1 MLKRLNVKM
10 PRKGFTLIEVLVGTF
25 LILIVFL
32 GIFAAYQ
39 LGLKVVGQSKN
50 RITAT
55 AIASGE
61 IEKVR
66 NLPYESIGIIGGF
79 PEGDLESIK
88 TTTINNIEYII
99 ETRVDYVVDSAD
111 GISAP
116 EDECPN
122 DYKRMEVKI
131 SWSGLSGGE
140 VKLITD
146 VSPENLAQECAETGG
161 ILLISVFDA
170 YGMMVTSPLIEI
182 KIPATGEVVK
192 TATPIEGKH
201 FFSLVPTT
209 YKVVISKTN
218 YSSERTYG
226 VEEIAT
232 PEKPHLIVL
241 EGELAESSF
250 SIDKVSSFSVDT
262 LSPWG
267 MDYFS
272 DSFLDITKV
281 SQRSDVI
288 VAGGKVVLED
298 VAGVYK
304 NSGYLISTPIT
315 PANLISWQEFSF
327 NDFETAGTQI
337 LYQVLYFDGESWI
350 LIPDFDLPGNSTGF
364 ETSPV
369 DLSGLGISIYSQLEL
384 GANLSTI
391 DTAVT
396 PILYDWQVS
405 WRTSEAV
412 PIPNV
417 SFNLQGEKII
427 GTDGDEQPVYKYS
440 QDHVSGGDGHINISN
455 LEWDNY
461 TFSVDPATGLDLEDT
476 GPSPQPI
483 DLSPDTSLPVILYLE
498 AQDSLLVTVQNI
510 DTGEPIFSANVRL
523 YNLGLGYDNT
533 QYTNEDGET
542 YFIPLETAV
551 YTIEVGAPGY
561 LDFSGTVSV
570 LGDTT
575 KIINLERIE

>member
-1 MLKRLNVKM
+1 MIKSPSFK
-10 PRKGFTLIEVLVGTF
+10 KIKSFTLIEVLVGTF

-50 RITAT
+50 KITAA
-55 AIASGE
+55 AIANGE

-66 NLPYESIGIIGGF
+66 NLPYESIGIVGGF

-88 TTTINNIEYII
+88 TTTINNIEYTI

-111 GISAP
+111 GISMP

-131 SWSGLSGGE
+131 SWSGLLGGE

-161 ILLISVFDA
+161 IFLISVFDA

-201 FFSLVPTT
+201 FFSLAPAT
-209 YKVVISKTN
+209 YKVVISKNN

-226 VEEIAT
+226 IEEIAT

-241 EGELAESSF
+241 EGELTESSF
-250 SIDKVSSFSVDT
+250 SIDKISSFSVDT

-281 SQRSDVI
+281 SQCSDV
-288 VAGGKVVLED
+288 VVVGGEVVLED

-304 NSGYLISTPIT
+304 NFGYLISNPIT

-337 LYQVLYFDGESWI
+337 LYQVLYFSGSGWI
-350 LIPDFDLPGNSTGF
+350 LIPDTDLPGNSTGF

-369 DLSGLGISIYSQLEL
+369 DLLGLGISTYSQLEL
-384 GANLSTI
+384 KVNLSTI

-396 PILYDWQVS
+396 PVLYDWQLS
-405 WRTSEAV
+405 WLTSEAV
-412 PIPNV
+412 PIPNI
-417 SFNLQGEKII
+417 SFHLQGGKII
-427 GTDGDEQPVYKYS
+427 GTDENEDPVYKYS
-440 QDHVSGGDGHINISN
+440 QGHVSGGNGHINISN

-461 TFSVDPATGLDLEDT
+461 TFSTDPATGLDLEST
-476 GPSPQPI
+476 EPSPQPI
-483 DLSPDTSLPVILYLE
+483 GLSPDTLQKPAKLYLT
-498 AQDSLLVTVQNI
+498 AQNSLLVTIQGLN
-510 DTGEPIFSANVRL
+510 TAEPIFSAAVRL
-523 YNLGLGYDNT
+523 YTLDLIYDNT
-533 QYTNEDGET
+533 QYTDEDGQT
-542 YFIPLETAV
+542 YFIPLESTD
-551 YTIEVGAPGY
+551 YTMEVEAAGY
-561 LDFSGTVSV
+561 VSYSGIVSA

>member
-1 MLKRLNVKM
+1 MIKSPNFK
-10 PRKGFTLIEVLVGTF
+10 KTESFTLIEVLVGTF

-50 RITAT
+50 KITAT
-55 AIASGE
+55 AIANGE

-88 TTTINNIEYII
+88 TTTINNIEYTI

-131 SWSGLSGGE
+131 SWSGLLGGE

-170 YGMMVTSPLIEI
+170 YGTMVTSPLIEI

-201 FFSLVPTT
+201 FFSLAPAT

-226 VEEIAT
+226 IEEITT

-241 EGELAESSF
+241 EGELTESSF

-262 LSPWG
+262 LSL
-267 MDYFS
+267 
-272 DSFLDITKV
+272 LD
-281 SQRSDVI
+281 
-288 VAGGKVVLED
+288 E
-298 VAGVYK
+298 
-304 NSGYLISTPIT
+304 
-315 PANLISWQEFSF
+315 E
-327 NDFETAGTQI
+327 E
-337 LYQVLYFDGESWI
+337 
-350 LIPDFDLPGNSTGF
+350 
-364 ETSPV
+364 
-369 DLSGLGISIYSQLEL
+369 
-384 GANLSTI
+384 
-391 DTAVT
+391 
-396 PILYDWQVS
+396 
-405 WRTSEAV
+405 V
-412 PIPNV
+412 PIPNA
-417 SFNLQGEKII
+417 FFHLQGGKII
-427 GTDGDEQPVYKYS
+427 GTDENEGPVYKYS
-440 QDHVSGGDGHINISN
+440 QGHVSGGDGHIDISN

-461 TFSVDPATGLDLEDT
+461 AFSTDPATGLDLEST
-476 GPSPQPI
+476 EPSPQPI
-483 DLSPDTSLPVILYLE
+483 GLSPDTFQKPVKLYLT
-498 AQDSLLVTVQNI
+498 AQNSLLVTVQDLN
-510 DTGEPIFSANVRL
+510 TAEPIFSAAVRL
-523 YNLGLGYDNT
+523 YTLDLTYDNT
-533 QYTNEDGET
+533 QYTDGGGRT
-542 YFIPLETAV
+542 YFIPLESTD
-551 YTIEVGAPGY
+551 YTMEIEAAGYVGY
-561 LDFSGTVSV
+561 SGIVSV

>member
-1 MLKRLNVKM
+1 MTKSPNFK
-10 PRKGFTLIEVLVGTF
+10 KIESFTLIEVLVGTF

-50 RITAT
+50 KITAA
-55 AIASGE
+55 AIANGE

-66 NLPYESIGIIGGF
+66 NLPYESIGIVGGF

-88 TTTINNIEYII
+88 TTTINNIEYTI
-99 ETRVDYVVDSAD
+99 ETRVDYVVDSVD
-111 GISAP
+111 GISMP

-131 SWSGLSGGE
+131 SWSGLLGGE

-182 KIPATGEVVK
+182 RIPATGEVVK

-201 FFSLVPTT
+201 FFSLAPAT

-226 VEEIAT
+226 IEEIAT
-232 PEKPHLIVL
+232 PKKPHLIVL
-241 EGELAESSF
+241 EGELTESSF

-281 SQRSDVI
+281 SQCSDV
-288 VAGGKVVLED
+288 VVVGGEVFLED
-298 VAGVYK
+298 AAGVYK
-304 NSGYLISTPIT
+304 NFGYLISNPIT

-327 NDFETAGTQI
+327 NDFKTAGTQI
-337 LYQVLYFDGESWI
+337 LYQVLYSSGSGWI
-350 LIPDFDLPGNSTGF
+350 LIPDTDLPGNSTGF

-369 DLSGLGISIYSQLEL
+369 DLLGLGISTYSQLEL
-384 GANLSTI
+384 KVNLSTI
-391 DTAVT
+391 DTSVT
-396 PILYDWQVS
+396 PVLYDWQLS
-405 WRTSEAV
+405 WLTSEAV
-412 PIPNV
+412 PIPNI
-417 SFNLQGEKII
+417 SFHLQGGKII
-427 GTDGDEQPVYKYS
+427 GTDENEDPVYKYS
-440 QDHVSGGDGHINISN
+440 QDHVSGGNGHINISN

-461 TFSVDPATGLDLEDT
+461 TFSTDPATGLDLEST
-476 GPSPQPI
+476 EPSPQPI
-483 DLSPDTSLPVILYLE
+483 GLSPDTLHKPAKLYLT
-498 AQDSLLVTVQNI
+498 AQNSLLVTIQGLN
-510 DTGEPIFSANVRL
+510 TAEPIFSAAVRL
-523 YNLGLGYDNT
+523 YALDLIYDNT
-533 QYTNEDGET
+533 QYTDEDGQT
-542 YFIPLETAV
+542 YFIPLESTD
-551 YTIEVGAPGY
+551 YTMEVEVAGY
-561 LDFSGTVSV
+561 VSYSGIVSA